1 MCTIPQFKMLDQLNT
16 QQQGRILKPVLA
28 KLSALQKQKDLEQ
41 HKCALMR
48 DQLNKLSSIH
58 SKILHSKKKKNE
70 RSLHVIMEQHPE
82 YYVGETQS
90 RQGGECMKATFCLRK

>member
-1 MCTIPQFKMLDQLNT
+1 MCSMPQFKMPDQLNT
-16 QQQGRILKPVLA
+16 QQHGRILKPVLA
-28 KLSALQKQKDLEQ
+28 KFTALQKQKDLEQ

-48 DQLNKLSSIH
+48 EQLKNFSSIH
-58 SKILHSKKKKNE
+58 SKILHSKKNE

-90 RQGGECMKATFCLRK
+90 RQGEECMKATFCLRK